1 MNNHDFY
8 KAELD
13 TGEKAAKPDKRY
25 EMIIFNLNY
34 LAFMDTASQK
44 IIHEC
49 LMEAS

>member
-1 MNNHDFY
+1 M
-8 KAELD
+8 
-13 TGEKAAKPDKRY
+13 GEKVAKLDKRY
-25 EMIIFNLNY
+25 IMLFFNLNY